1 MTNRVPN
8 GMLHS
13 VGFLDKSHLAAMQ
26 KLFMNLTELT
36 EEMKDNLTTLVSK
49 TNRDVT
55 HTVISTA

>member
-13 VGFLDKSHLAAMQ
+13 VEFLDKSHLAAMQ
-26 KLFMNLTELT
+26 KLFMNLTKLT

-49 TNRDVT
+49 TDRDVT
-55 HTVISTA
+55 HIVISTA